1 MPIKKISDEMYQKEV
16 LENSKPVCLKFE
28 ADWCS

>member
-16 LENSKPVCLKFE
+16 LENPKPVCLKFE
-28 ADWCS
+28 ADWCG

>member
-28 ADWCS
+28 ADWCG